1 MKQAANTFPIRWPV
15 ICSVLLTS
23 AAFLPCPVAAAG
35 DTKEEDLRA
44 DIVYRCHYQMGEF
57 GAEGVDACVKGD
69 LSAMQALKAY
79 PQQAG
84 EIVQRCTRQAH
95 IIGWELAKSCVD
107 KDVAAE
113 SALAGYAEKHAVV
126 LERCRSKFG
135 GRGPARVKA
144 CADEQ
149 IAAGGEAKKD

>member
-1 MKQAANTFPIRWPV
+1 
-15 ICSVLLTS
+15 
-23 AAFLPCPVAAAG
+23 
-35 DTKEEDLRA
+35 
-44 DIVYRCHYQMGEF
+44 
-57 GAEGVDACVKGD
+57 
-69 LSAMQALKAY
+69 MQALKTY

-84 EIVQRCTRQAH
+84 EIVQRCTRQVH

-113 SALAGYAEKHAVV
+113 SALAGYAEKHAMV
-126 LERCRSKFG
+126 LETCRAKFV

-144 CADEQ
+144 CVDEQ

>member
-1 MKQAANTFPIRWPV
+1 MQPGKTLTIRR
-15 ICSVLLTS
+15 SVTVCILLAG
-23 AAFLPCPVAAAG
+23 AAFPPFPVAAA
-35 DTKEEDLRA
+35 DSAKEEDLKA
-44 DIVYRCHYQMGEF
+44 DIVYRCYYLMGEF
-57 GAEGVDACVKGD
+57 GPEGVEACVKGD
-69 LSAMQALKAY
+69 FSAMQALKAY

-84 EIVQRCTRQAH
+84 EIVQRCIRQVH

-126 LERCRSKFG
+126 LERCRSNFG

-144 CADEQ
+144 CVDEQ
-149 IAAGGEAKKD
+149 IARGEAKKD